1 MKDPIIETLKKI
13 KSDAFTLAFY
23 PLFIKITT
31 RSNDTIEIPYEEIIA
46 VDPSMALVII
56 TRKRVIYVSY
66 VTGKIL
72 EKILN
77 EEERK
82 RLIINLE

>member
-46 VDPSMALVII
+46 VDPSMAWFL
-56 TRKRVIYVSY
+56 
-66 VTGKIL
+66 
-72 EKILN
+72 
-77 EEERK
+77 
-82 RLIINLE
+82 